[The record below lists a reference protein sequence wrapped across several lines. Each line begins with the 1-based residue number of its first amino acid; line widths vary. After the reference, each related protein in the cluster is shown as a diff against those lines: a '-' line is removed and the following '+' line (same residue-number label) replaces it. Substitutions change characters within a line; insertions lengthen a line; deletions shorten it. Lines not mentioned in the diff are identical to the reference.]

1 MTNYSNPDKEWRARK
16 KLGIKLTGELTAEE
30 DKKVKV
36 EYLKMAGVI
45 FGEWDTIQGVGER
58 VKPEIVERIK
68 EGRKKKKK

>member
-36 EYLKMAGVI
+36 EYLKMEGVI
-45 FGEWDTIQGVGER
+45 SLILSGIRLFCSSLMEMIILMSA
-58 VKPEIVERIK
+58 KFC
-68 EGRKKKKK
+68 